1 MSEQE
6 NKELTIAKKIALD
19 QAKNKALG
27 TDPKDYKIPT
37 PTVEQVVQWNLDF
50 AGIPS
55 ETYAKMLN
63 AGARNERRR
72 NRELEALIIARAI
85 LYFHRMGRISPSNK
99 IDNLTKLLT
108 AYDIDK
114 MIAKGIKYYTFDEK
128 PTELMLKI
136 RDLWFALKYE
146 KKRFGKN

>member
-6 NKELTIAKKIALD
+6 NKELTIAEKIALNHARD
-19 QAKNKALG
+19 KALG
-27 TDPKDYKIPT
+27 IDPKSFKLPT
-37 PTVEQVVQWNLDF
+37 PTTEQVVQWNLDF
-50 AGIPS
+50 AGISS

-85 LYFHRMGRISPSNK
+85 LYFHRTGRIAPSNK
-99 IDNLTKLLT
+99 VDNLAKLLT
-108 AYDIDK
+108 AYDIDR
-114 MIAKGIKYYTFDEK
+114 MISQGLKYYTFDEK

-146 KKRFGKN
+146 KK